1 MVPAKLK
8 PHDCSRVVISPP
20 MVTEEIDLLDLMCH
34 KGGPQWVGNASK
46 GNLLHLKSLEGI
58 DL

>member
-1 MVPAKLK
+1 
-8 PHDCSRVVISPP
+8 